1 MPASRRLRPGGPAP
15 SPALPRPRIR
25 QLHPWGPARREAA
38 VPWQQAERT
47 GHGGRE
53 ATPGR
58 PSLESS
64 QGKVPVPCVSQ
75 GPEAGRG
82 REPLEGVATPHP
94 PGHHDTLDVG
104 GFASPAGNGDRG
116 KGAGAGVRAGRTG
129 PLSGPQPGLATPQL
143 LLSIR
148 CSRDQP
154 GTGLLP
160 PAAPPR
166 PFRLWPAWPE
176 RGPAGPRAP
185 LLARGRFRSAE
196 RQAAVA
202 GRQATPDPPWKPG
215 LPLRLP
221 GLGDPAPRT
230 CRPAPAAPPPSP
242 PLPPAPQPSPRLSCS
257 LHASPS
263 RHRSLPRV
271 SQISVLRAGPR
282 HLSLFPGLFLSL
294 GLWVRHSPKS
304 SVLCPVPAA
313 VRGHGGG
320 RHPWA
325 GGRQRSR
332 GYEIPRDV
340 RARRARRTAGTE
352 PRLQETP
359 PPPTPRLPAAWME
372 LCADIT

>member
-1 MPASRRLRPGGPAP
+1 MSAAASPLPLGMGRCRGEGRKDGPSVRSSA
-15 SPALPRPRIR
+15 RPR
-25 QLHPWGPARREAA
+25 HP
-38 VPWQQAERT
+38 
-47 GHGGRE
+47 
-53 ATPGR
+53 
-58 PSLESS
+58 
-64 QGKVPVPCVSQ
+64 
-75 GPEAGRG
+75 
-82 REPLEGVATPHP
+82 
-94 PGHHDTLDVG
+94 
-104 GFASPAGNGDRG
+104 
-116 KGAGAGVRAGRTG
+116 
-129 PLSGPQPGLATPQL
+129 PQL

-294 GLWVRHSPKS
+294 GLWARHSPKS

-359 PPPTPRLPAAWME
+359 PPPPPGGLDGAVRGHHIELPGAPLARSCPSARL
-372 LCADIT
+372 